1 MPKRTW
7 SYSALGKFEKCP
19 QSWSYQKINRLP
31 DPSSPAMKRG
41 NKIHARLEHAVR
53 TGEVPDIQTFKLAR
67 YIKDLRKRAP
77 HVEEM
82 WVFDKNWRFLGV
94 GGNNKWY
101 DDAWL
106 YAKLDVYLPPTQKMP
121 PRVIDWKTGR
131 IYPEHESQAH
141 LYALAALSREQRDFP
156 VVEVDMVYA
165 DQKEVHHMEIKTK
178 DAVDQR
184 EEWTAR
190 ANVLMTATEFP
201 RKPGKHC
208 DWCSFSQ
215 RKGGPCNEL
224 P

>member
-1 MPKRTW
+1 MVTTATP
-7 SYSALGKFEKCP
+7 
-19 QSWSYQKINRLP
+19 
-31 DPSSPAMKRG
+31 
-41 NKIHARLEHAVR
+41 
-53 TGEVPDIQTFKLAR
+53 
-67 YIKDLRKRAP
+67 
-77 HVEEM
+77 
-82 WVFDKNWRFLGV
+82 
-94 GGNNKWY
+94 
-101 DDAWL
+101 DAWL
-106 YAKLDVYLPPTQKMP
+106 REPPP
-121 PRVIDWKTGR
+121 
-131 IYPEHESQAH
+131 
-141 LYALAALSREQRDFP
+141 LAALESGPEPARIGNVSIGTASWTERTLLASRSFYPPGASTPERRLRYYARHFP